1 VIWPLR
7 ALATI
12 ANIVLLLV
20 GFAVA
25 FTPLLFVGVLH
36 FAAVGLHLLGHVTTE
51 YVTIPA
57 LDGFISLGRWAN
69 SRRR

>member
-1 VIWPLR
+1 VIS

-12 ANIVLLLV
+12 ANIVLLLI
-20 GFAVA
+20 GFAVVLPP
-25 FTPLLFVGVLH
+25 FLFVTVLH

-57 LDGFISLGRWAN
+57 LDGFIALGRWAN
-69 SRRR
+69 SRR